1 MSPVTRSRVFGM
13 LCFTIGGACLIIGIC
28 WLVPNLR
35 LAATGT
41 AVEGR
46 ITGFREI
53 VQSRRNH
60 VAIHPVAAYEVEGK
74 VYQAETPA
82 HTDPPRFKTGDP
94 VKILVPPGDPAG
106 GKFAGF
112 VDLWLGPLVL
122 TVLGLVLSGV
132 GWWGWNHR
140 VGGAS
145 RAVC

>member
-1 MSPVTRSRVFGM
+1 MSPVTRSRVFGV
-13 LCFTIGGACLIIGIC
+13 LCFTIGGACLIIAVC

-53 VQSRRNH
+53 VQDRRNH
-60 VAIHPVAAYEVEGK
+60 TVKHPLAEYEVGGK
-74 VYQAETPA
+74 VYQAESPA

-94 VKILVPPGDPAG
+94 VRILVPGGDPAG
-106 GKFAGF
+106 GKFGGF
-112 VDLWLGPLVL
+112 VDLWLGPLVVG
-122 TVLGLVLSGV
+122 VLGLILTGV
-132 GWWGWNHR
+132 GWWGRNR
-140 VGGAS
+140 RIGGAS